1 MSSPYALVGKRCRVT
16 LYFLVDGVPVPHLV
30 EGRIS
35 DVSLGTN
42 VAREGQPERLL
53 DLAVVTGIEDYKD
66 GEAVVPLHDVQ
77 VIDDGADEGAPAF
90 PPGMFN

>member
-16 LYFLVDGVPVPHLV
+16 LYFLIEGVPVPHLV
-30 EGRIS
+30 EGMVS

-42 VAREGQPERLL
+42 VAKEGQPERLL
-53 DLAVVTGIEDYKD
+53 DLAVVTGIEGYKD

-77 VIDDGADEGAPAF
+77 VIDDQAGDTPPSF

>member
-1 MSSPYALVGKRCRVT
+1 MSSPYALVGKRVRVT
-16 LYFLVDGVPVPHLV
+16 LYFLVNNVPVPHLV
-30 EGRIS
+30 EGRVS

-42 VAREGQPERLL
+42 VAKEGEPERLL
-53 DLAVVTGIEDYKD
+53 DLAVVSGLDGYKD

-77 VIDDGADEGAPAF
+77 VIEDDDENAAF

>member
-1 MSSPYALVGKRCRVT
+1 MSTPYALVGKRVRVT

-30 EGRIS
+30 EGRVS

-42 VAREGQPERLL
+42 VAKEGQPERLI
-53 DLAVVTGIEDYKD
+53 DLAVVTGIEGYKE
-66 GEAVVPLHDVQ
+66 GEAVVPLHDVHL
-77 VIDDGADEGAPAF
+77 IPDEDAGEIAF